1 MKPEESQVRE
11 IATFHAKETVKALS
25 VAQRMG
31 LMNTEEDL
39 TDLITAG
46 IETALEEFISK
57 NESLTP

>member
-1 MKPEESQVRE
+1 MELTEKIRE
-11 IATFHAKETVKALS
+11 IAIFHAKETVKALA

-46 IETALEEFISK
+46 IETAIEDMLSK
-57 NESLTP
+57 KKV